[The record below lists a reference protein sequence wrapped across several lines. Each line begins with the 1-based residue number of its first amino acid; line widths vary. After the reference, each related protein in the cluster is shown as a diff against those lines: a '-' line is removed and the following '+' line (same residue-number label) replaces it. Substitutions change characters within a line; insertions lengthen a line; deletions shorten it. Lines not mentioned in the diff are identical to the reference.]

1 MKDNEGAITRSR
13 KFIDYPQRG
22 PAYALIDF
30 DTKGMPANIAT
41 NIEAAGGMWNAL
53 LTVAPGLQR
62 ATRVSRAST
71 SSGLFRTDTGEQ
83 FGGSGGSHHYIL
95 VKDAGDIERF
105 LRDLHDRCW
114 QNGLGWHVIGRA
126 GQLLDRSLVD
136 RMVAYGERLCFEG
149 APIIEPPLAQDA
161 AKRTPEVF
169 EGEAIDTGLIVPR
182 LTEYERHRVDEA
194 KAVSAEA
201 LGKSAAELRGRHDR
215 ALAEKTSAKSGMPLV
230 AAMRLV
236 AARHRG
242 VLLPCVEL
250 DFDHLGIV
258 SVSAVLAD
266 PDRLV

>member
-1 MKDNEGAITRSR
+1 M
-13 KFIDYPQRG
+13 
-22 PAYALIDF
+22 
-30 DTKGMPANIAT
+30 
-41 NIEAAGGMWNAL
+41 AAG
-53 LTVAPGLQR
+53 
-62 ATRVSRAST
+62 ST
-71 SSGLFRTDTGEQ
+71 
-83 FGGSGGSHHYIL
+83 HHYIL

-194 KAVSAEA
+194 KAASAEA
-201 LGKSAAELRGRHDR
+201 LGKAAAELRARHDR
-215 ALAEKTSAKSGMPLV
+215 ALAEKISAQV
-230 AAMRLV
+230 RH
-236 AARHRG
+236 AARRRRCVWSRRG
-242 VLLPCVEL
+242 IAAYCCR
-250 DFDHLGIV
+250 IW
-258 SVSAVLAD
+258 SSISTTWA
-266 PDRLV
+266 